1 MKKVRRYYD
10 AVAGE
15 IHQIYLSRMREA
27 EERLLACHLARG
39 RILDIGCG
47 GGFHF
52 GTLAGHG
59 SVVGLDISPAMVAEA
74 RRSTGGACIAA
85 EAMKLPFRDGTFDS
99 VVCIFGAL
107 NHVKNLGRALREA
120 RRVLKPGGVFIFT
133 VANKWSL
140 LWYWRQAR
148 RGRLRAIRR
157 SLGRRGGEVRRSV
170 GSEWYSV
177 YTRFYSMGEVREQ
190 LGGFELLE
198 ACGLTSGGRVCGFP
212 FSHGCEYLG
221 FAALRPKDSYRRR

>member
-15 IHQIYLSRMREA
+15 IHQIYRSRMREA
-27 EERLLACHLARG
+27 ERALLARHLRG
-39 RILDIGCG
+39 GKILDIGCG
-47 GGFHF
+47 GGFHSR
-52 GTLAGHG
+52 TLSPHG
-59 SVVGLDISPAMVAEA
+59 SVVGLDISPAMAVEA
-74 RRSTGGACIAA
+74 RRSTGGVYIAG
-85 EAMKLPFRDGTFDS
+85 EAMRLPFRDGTFDS

-107 NHVKNLGRALREA
+107 NHVKNLGRALKEA

-140 LWYWRQAR
+140 PWYWRQAR

-177 YTRFYSMGEVREQ
+177 YTRFYSMAEVREH
-190 LGGFELLE
+190 LEGLELQE
-198 ACGLTSGGRVCGFP
+198 ACGLTSGGRVWGFP

-221 FAALRPKDSYRRR
+221 FVALRPKDSYRRR

>member
-1 MKKVRRYYD
+1 MRKVRRYYD

-15 IHQIYLSRMREA
+15 IHQIYRSRMREA
-27 EERLLACHLARG
+27 EKDLLVRHLRGG

-47 GGFHF
+47 GGFHSR
-52 GTLAGHG
+52 TLSAHG
-59 SVVGLDISPAMVAEA
+59 SVVGLDISPAMAVEA
-74 RRSTGGACIAA
+74 RRSTGGVYIAG
-85 EAMKLPFRDGTFDS
+85 EAMRLPFRDGTFDS

-107 NHVKNLGRALREA
+107 NHVKNLGRALKEA

-140 LWYWRQAR
+140 PWYWRQAR
-148 RGRLRAIRR
+148 RRRLKAVFR
-157 SLGRRGGEVRRSV
+157 SLGRRGGEMRRSV
-170 GSEWYSV
+170 GSAWYSV
-177 YTRFYSMGEVREQ
+177 YTRFYSMGEVREH
-190 LGGFELLE
+190 LEGLVLLE
-198 ACGLTSGGRVCGFP
+198 ACGLTSDGRIYGFP